1 MFAGVNARVAKKM
14 ALSPSYVS
22 RVARGER
29 ESPGVLRA
37 LEAELQRLEKLKP
50 K

>member
-1 MFAGVNARVAKKM
+1 MFAGVYARVARKM

-22 RVARGER
+22 LVARGKR
-29 ESPGVLRA
+29 VSPEVLRA
-37 LEAELQRLEKLKP
+37 LEAELHRLEELKP